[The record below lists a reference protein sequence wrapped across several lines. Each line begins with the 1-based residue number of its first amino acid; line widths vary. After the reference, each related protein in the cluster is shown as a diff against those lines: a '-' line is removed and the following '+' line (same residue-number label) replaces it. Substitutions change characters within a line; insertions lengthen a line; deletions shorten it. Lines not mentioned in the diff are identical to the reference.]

1 MAVRCLHPAA
11 MLYPAAMR
19 GSEDVE
25 RFIADWRDTG
35 GSELA
40 NTQSF
45 INGLCRLLDVEP
57 PAGSRVDDAHNDYVF
72 ERRVFQDN
80 GDGTQS
86 FGRIDCYKRDAFILE
101 AKQGSDADRA
111 AAGKG
116 EDDLDLFGQTASARV
131 KRGTARRGT
140 PGWTRAMDAAKIQD
154 ERYAKALP
162 ADHGWPPIL
171 LVADIGYCIEVYAD
185 FTGTGKAYAQF
196 PDRARYRIMLDDLR
210 DEDVRERLRA
220 IWTDPKSLDPT
231 ARSARVT
238 RDIADLLA
246 TVARRIEKRGYN
258 ADTTSGFLMRVL
270 FTMFAEDSGV
280 IPNDSFTTLLK
291 QQRAHPEHLE
301 HQLSALWAAMD
312 KGEFSPA
319 LGVPLRKFN
328 GYLFKERTAI
338 PLDAEELEVLI
349 RAAEHRWT
357 EVEPAIFGTLL
368 ERALD
373 AKERAKLGAHYTP
386 RAYVERLIGPTI
398 IEPLRA
404 DWDAVRA
411 ASGQLIDEERIDEA
425 RALVETFHTRLSQT
439 KVLDPAC
446 GTGNFLYVAMARM
459 TDLEGEVVERLVAL
473 GDNQYVAELTGH
485 TITPEN
491 FLGIEIN
498 PRAAAI
504 AQLVLWIG
512 YLQWH
517 FKVNGADRAPPAPI
531 LRDVKTIENR
541 DALIDWDER
550 VLERDDAGRPV
561 SRWDGETM
569 KPHPVTGKPV
579 PDESARVEVWRYVK
593 PRAATWPKADF
604 IVGNPPFIGGE
615 DVRDR
620 LGDGYFEALFA
631 TTDVPESADFV
642 MHWWD
647 KAALTARKGGTRRFG
662 FVTTNSITQLFSRRV
677 IARHLDAKDR
687 LSLLFAIPNHPRI
700 DEKDGAAVRIAMT
713 VGAKGKTAGL
723 HGTGTDESGAPD
735 QVLFAETIGQIS
747 ADLRTGADLTSTIA
761 LKANDTLC
769 SPGMKLHGDGFIV
782 TPEQA
787 MALSPASLAAP
798 ARLRSGQT
806 DGAAV
811 IFDYRNGRDLASRP
825 RGVKLIDLYG
835 LSETEVREHHSA
847 VYQHL
852 SNAVRPARDGQAAKS
867 NTADARQYAEKWWL
881 FGKPRPELRK
891 ALRGVE
897 RYIATVETAK
907 HRVFQ
912 FLPMSIVPDNMLVCI
927 ALDDAFALGVLSSR
941 TSVIWALNMGGTLE
955 DRPRYNKSQCFDP
968 FPFPADVPEPLKD
981 RIRAEAEALDA
992 LRKRVLEQHEELTLT
1007 RLYNVLE
1014 ALRAGRALS
1023 EAERD
1028 IHDRGLVTLIRQHH
1042 DAIDALVAEAY
1053 GWPADLPDEEI
1064 LVRLVALNKE
1074 RAAEEA
1080 RGLVRWLRPEFQAPD
1095 YQAPV
1100 AQTLDLGEAAAAL
1113 PDTVI
1118 PWPGS
1123 LPDQFGAVQ
1132 AILTGAGAPLAAQDV
1147 ARAFKGK
1154 RASTVRPVLDAL
1166 AGIGM
1171 ARRLADGRYAA

>member
-1 MAVRCLHPAA
+1 MRDPA
-11 MLYPAAMR
+11 
-19 GSEDVE
+19 EIDK
-25 RFIADWRDTG
+25 FIAQWRDTG

-45 INGLCRLLDVEP
+45 INGLCHLLGLGAPD
-57 PAGSRVDDAHNDYVF
+57 GSKVNDSHNDYVF

-101 AKQGSDADRA
+101 AKQGSEADRA
-111 AAGKG
+111 AADKG
-116 EDDLDLFGQTASARV
+116 EDDLDIFGQTASARV

-140 PGWTRAMDAAKIQD
+140 PGWAKAMVQAKGQA

-162 ADHGWPPIL
+162 VDHGWPPFL

-196 PDRARYRIMLDDLR
+196 PDRARYRIMLEDLR
-210 DEDVRERLRA
+210 DPDVRDRLRA

-231 ARSARVT
+231 ARAARVT

-246 TVARRIEKRGYN
+246 TVARRLEKRSYN
-258 ADTTSGFLMRVL
+258 AETTSGFLMRVL
-270 FTMFAEDSGV
+270 FTMFAEDSGL
-280 IPNDSFTTLLK
+280 IPERSFTTLLK
-291 QQRAHPEHLE
+291 NQRAHPEHLE

-319 LGVPLRKFN
+319 LGVPLKKFN

-349 RAAEHRWT
+349 KAGEHVWT

-368 ERALD
+368 ERALNP
-373 AKERAKLGAHYTP
+373 KERAKLGAHYTP

-398 IEPLRA
+398 MEPLRA
-404 DWDAVRA
+404 DWDGVRGA
-411 ASGQLIDEERIDEA
+411 AATLIDEGKADEA
-425 RALVETFHTRLSQT
+425 KAHVEAFHARLAQT

-459 TDLEGEVVERLVAL
+459 KELEGEVLDLLVEL
-473 GDNQYVAELTGH
+473 GDDQYVAELTGH

-517 FKVNGADRAPPAPI
+517 FRVNGAGRAPPEPI
-531 LRDVKTIENR
+531 LRDVRTIENR
-541 DALIDWDER
+541 DALIEWDDK
-550 VLERDDAGRPV
+550 VLELDEAGKPV

-579 PDESARVEVWRYVK
+579 PDEEARVEVWRYVK
-593 PRAATWPKADF
+593 PRAAKWPKADF
-604 IVGNPPFIGGE
+604 IVGNPPFIGKVGL
-615 DVRDR
+615 RAAI
-620 LGDGYFEALFA
+620 GDGYFEALFA

-647 KAALTARKGGTRRFG
+647 KAAVAVRKGGTRRFG
-662 FVTTNSITQLFSRRV
+662 FVTTNSITQKFSRRV
-677 IARHLDAKDR
+677 VAKHLETTDR
-687 LSLLFAIPNHPRI
+687 VSLIFAIANHPWV

-713 VGAKGKTAGL
+713 VAERGKFEGRLLTVL
-723 HGTGTDESGAPD
+723 DETRAPD
-735 QVLFAETIGQIS
+735 QIEMTAAFGTIS
-747 ADLRTGADLTSTIA
+747 SDLRVGVDVTRVATLQSNDRLSSLGYA
-761 LKANDTLC
+761 LYGN
-769 SPGMKLHGDGFIV
+769 GFIL
-782 TPEQA
+782 TEA
-787 MALSPASLAAP
+787 EALQLGMGSDPVAS
-798 ARLRSGQT
+798 R
-806 DGAAV
+806 
-811 IFDYRNGRDLASRP
+811 IICDYRNGRDLTARP
-825 RGVKLIDLYG
+825 RGAFVIDAFGYDEEKLK
-835 LSETEVREHHSA
+835 TEA
-847 VYQHL
+847 PAIYQHL
-852 SNAVRPARDGQAAKS
+852 LLNVKPGRDANRRDS
-867 NTADARQYAEKWWL
+867 IRQNWWI
-881 FGKPRPELRK
+881 FGWPRPEIRK
-891 ALRGVE
+891 ALNGLDRFIV
-897 RYIATVETAK
+897 TVETMK
-907 HRVFQ
+907 HRIFQ
-912 FLPMSIVPDNMLVCI
+912 FLPKSISPDNKLNVI
-927 ALDDAFALGVLSSR
+927 AIQDAYYLGILTSRIHVTWSLAAGGRLGMGDDPVYVKSS
-941 TSVIWALNMGGTLE
+941 
-955 DRPRYNKSQCFDP
+955 CFDP

-981 RIRAEAEALDA
+981 KIRAQAEALDA
-992 LRKRVLEQHEELTLT
+992 LRKRVLAEHEDLTLT

-1014 ALRAGRALS
+1014 ALKEGRPLT

-1053 GWPADLPDEEI
+1053 GWPADLSDEEV
-1064 LVRLVALNKE
+1064 LTRLVALNKA
-1074 RAAEEA
+1074 RATEEA
-1080 RGLVRWLRPEFQAPD
+1080 KGLIRWLRPEFQAPD
-1095 YQAPV
+1095 YKAPV
-1100 AQTLDLGEAAAAL
+1100 TQTLDLGETAAVL
-1113 PDTVI
+1113 PDNVI

-1123 LPDQFGAVQ
+1123 LPEQVSAVQ
-1132 AILTGAGAPLAAQDV
+1132 TILSAAGSPLAPQDV

-1154 RASTVRPVLDAL
+1154 RAATVRPVLDAL

-1171 ARRLADGRYAA
+1171 ARRLKDGRYAA